1 MTQFTERN
9 ELADNYDSLKICFAI
24 SGPNTG
30 GGIERHAR
38 DLAHGLVRNQ
48 CTVVVLAHESYACLF
63 DSSIEFREIRFDR
76 WRYSPFLLTEFT
88 KQVLSINPAIVHAHG
103 RKAAR
108 VVSFTRYRYSSRCIL
123 TVHNLNIK
131 PQLYKNFDSIIAV
144 SPAVAKEIEHPQVRT
159 ILNGCS

>member
-1 MTQFTERN
+1 MSQFTERN
-9 ELADNYDSLKICFAI
+9 ELADHHDSLKICFAI

-30 GGIERHAR
+30 GGIERHVR
-38 DLAHGLVRNQ
+38 DLARGLVRDQ
-48 CTVVVLAHESYACLF
+48 CTVVILAHKSYACLF
-63 DSSIEFREIRFDR
+63 DGSIEFREIHFDR
-76 WRYSPFLLTEFT
+76 WRFSPFLLSEFT
-88 KQVLSINPAIVHAHG
+88 KQVRSINPTILHAHG

-108 VVSFTRYRYSSRCIL
+108 VVSFTRRRYSSRCIL

-131 PQLYKNFDSIIAV
+131 PRLYKKFDSIIAV